1 MMRARWNRPAQG
13 MGSGMERT
21 QAVFGAGCGEGRAD
35 GMGDEMADNGQRCP
49 LCGCDAAYLY
59 RRGEEIVGCS
69 CCVVMMEWYEVP
81 ERA

>member
-1 MMRARWNRPAQG
+1 
-13 MGSGMERT
+13 MERT

-69 CCVVMMEWYEVP
+69 CCVVMVEWYEVP